1 MCVSQGAGHV
11 IHAATCHS
19 CYMEWPVRPSQ
30 GLTKRGPPEEGLAN
44 HCSIL
49 AWRIP
54 WTEEPGGLQ

>member
-30 GLTKRGPPEEGLAN
+30 GLTKRGPPREGMAN

-49 AWRIP
+49 AHDQY
-54 WTEEPGGLQ
+54 ENM